1 MDEWTIALYENG
13 LVKIRH
19 HLQNASYHGEVVIT
33 VEFEFHGVDHVL
45 TISNIFVK
53 TAIQLIKDE
62 FDEHFGT
69 NGLRNN
75 IFIIEN
81 TLTATVVEYEMS
93 DYGEREH
100 DDDKYDDIGD
110 DDDDDDDNDKNNDN
124 DDVNEDD
131 DNNDN
136 DDNINIIRRW
146 VGHDNIDI
154 IRRWVGQDYD
164 EDEEESKEEEE
175 EEEEDDDDDDDDENE
190 NEDEVNYRPDPQSR
204 D

>member
-1 MDEWTIALYENG
+1 MLKLILHENG
-13 LVKIRH
+13 QVKIRH
-19 HLQNASYHGEVVIT
+19 QLQNASFHGEVVIT
-33 VEFEFHGVDHVL
+33 VEFEFHDDTNVL
-45 TISNIFVK
+45 TLSNILVK

-69 NGLRNN
+69 NGLRNE
-75 IFIIEN
+75 IFIIEE

-100 DDDKYDDIGD
+100 DDDD
-110 DDDDDDDNDKNNDN
+110 DDDDDEDDKNNDN

-136 DDNINIIRRW
+136 DDVIDIIRRW
-146 VGHDNIDI
+146 VGHDNMDI
-154 IRRWVGQDYD
+154 IRRWVGQDTD
-164 EDEEESKEEEE
+164 GDEEESEEEE
-175 EEEEDDDDDDDDENE
+175 EEEEDNDDDNDDD
-190 NEDEVNYRPDPQSR
+190 EDEVNYRPDPQSR